1 MSDISVF
8 ANFFIDDSERL
19 KKLQYSFFSFKG
31 VKIKNW
37 VINIRGRYKKNA
49 ETFLKKNIDNK
60 KIKLFFIESESGW
73 IEDSLKISKYLK
85 SQYVFYWIEDHICI
99 GGYKFFNNVIKSLYK
114 HKIDYLPY
122 SWFFFGKNIKS
133 FNSQTLNSSSEFF
146 YKDYYKND
154 HLERL
159 NLVERNNLIADIYI
173 ISCCSIMNKKIFV
186 KLLSTKDRIFLKW
199 NKFLPFN
206 FEKDQYDMHWLPYR
220 IGILKRELFASI
232 DDDLGCKGYSLI
244 SRGKYKSLKIRS
256 KNKTIKKNKINFGYL
271 SIIKFFLKTNINKIY
286 RFLFF

>member
-1 MSDISVF
+1 MSGISVF
-8 ANFFIDDSERL
+8 ANFFIDDLERL
-19 KKLQYSFFSFKG
+19 KKLQYSFFSFKK
-31 VKIKNW
+31 VKINNW

-49 ETFLKKNIDNK
+49 ETFLKKNIDKK
-60 KIKLFFIESESGW
+60 KIKLFFIETENGW

-85 SQYVFYWIEDHICI
+85 SKYVFYWIEDHICI

-133 FNSQTLNSSSEFF
+133 FNLQTLNSSDEFF
-146 YKDYYKND
+146 YKDYDKND

-159 NLVERNNLIADIYI
+159 SLIERNKLITDIYI
-173 ISCCSIMNKKIFV
+173 ISCCSIMNKKIFI

-206 FEKDQYDMHWLPYR
+206 FEKDQFDMHWLPYR

>member
-133 FNSQTLNSSSEFF
+133 FNSKTLNSSSEFF

-159 NLVERNNLIADIYI
+159 NLVERNKLIADIYI

-220 IGILKRELFASI
+220 IGILKKR
-232 DDDLGCKGYSLI
+232 
-244 SRGKYKSLKIRS
+244 
-256 KNKTIKKNKINFGYL
+256 
-271 SIIKFFLKTNINKIY
+271 IICFY
-286 RFLFF
+286 